1 MAFDFD
7 LFAGAVVRLSRALD
21 QIAEV
26 TGIPRAALTGALH
39 RYAVICRNKWEVRLW
54 KSAHS
59 EKELGNWIWMERK
72 KFDADD
78 ETEVLNLSDKIP
90 ALVRR
95 NLIEIAKSIP
105 APLGGKPAKL
115 DLFQRWDAQGQ
126 FKKLR
131 REGLSK
137 EKAYETVAK
146 RMSVRMHISVSTHTV
161 RRACDKREGERA
173 RKATVLTDL
182 E

>member
-7 LFAGAVVRLSRALD
+7 LFSGAAGSLSRALD

-26 TGIPRAALTGALH
+26 TGIPRGALTGALYRH
-39 RYAVICRNKWEVRLW
+39 AVICKNKWEAKLW
-54 KSAHS
+54 ESAHS
-59 EKELGNWIWMERK
+59 EKELGKWIWRERK

-90 ALVRR
+90 TLVRR

-105 APLGGKPAKL
+105 APHGGKPPKL

-131 REGLSK
+131 REGISK
-137 EKAYETVAK
+137 EKAYETVAR
-146 RMSVRMHISVSTHTV
+146 RMSVRMHTSVSTHTV
-161 RRACDKREGERA
+161 RRACDKLERERT
-173 RKATVLTDL
+173 RKATGHTDF

>member
-7 LFAGAVVRLSRALD
+7 LFAGAVRSLSRALD

-26 TGIPRAALTGALH
+26 TGIPRGALTGALH
-39 RYAVICRNKWEVRLW
+39 RHAVICKNKWEARLW

-59 EKELGNWIWMERK
+59 EKELGKWIWRERK

-78 ETEVLNLSDKIP
+78 ETDVLNLADKIP
-90 ALVRR
+90 TLVRR
-95 NLIEIAKSIP
+95 NLIEIAKTIP
-105 APLGGKPAKL
+105 APHGGKPPKL
-115 DLFQRWDAQGQ
+115 DLFQRWHARAQ

-131 REGLSK
+131 RKGLSK
-137 EKAYETVAK
+137 ANAYKTVAK
-146 RMSVRMHISVSTHTV
+146 RMSVRMRTNVSAHTV
-161 RRACDKREGERA
+161 RRACDKRERGRA
-173 RKATVLTDL
+173 PKATELTDL

>member
-7 LFAGAVVRLSRALD
+7 LFAGAVRSLSQALD

-26 TGIPRAALTGALH
+26 TGIKRESLTGALH
-39 RYAVICRNKWEVRLW
+39 RLAVIRKNKWEARLW

-59 EKELGNWIWMERK
+59 EKELGKWILRERRR
-72 KFDADD
+72 FDADD
-78 ETEVLNLSDKIP
+78 ETEVVNLSDKIP
-90 ALVRR
+90 ILVRR
-95 NLIEIAKSIP
+95 NLIEIAKFIP
-105 APLGGKPAKL
+105 APLGGKPPKL

-146 RMSVRMHISVSTHTV
+146 RMSARMHMNVSTHTV

-173 RKATVLTDL
+173 RKATMLTDL

>member
-7 LFAGAVVRLSRALD
+7 LFAGAVWSLSRAVN

-26 TGIPRAALTGALH
+26 TGIPRGALTGALH
-39 RYAVICRNKWEVRLW
+39 RHAVICKNKWEARLW

-59 EKELGNWIWMERK
+59 ENELGKWIWRERRR
-72 KFDADD
+72 FDAAD

-137 EKAYETVAK
+137 EKAYEVVAK

-173 RKATVLTDL
+173 QKATVLKDL